1 MPKKRI
7 TFVIALVVI
16 ASMLLAACAKAT
28 VATTTVAPAATA
40 VPATK
45 QQLEVFSW
53 WTGGGEA
60 AGLAAMIKIWNQKY
74 PDIEFVNAAVAG
86 GAGSNAKAVLATR
99 LSAGDPP
106 DSFHGHAGQ

>member
-1 MPKKRI
+1 MPKKQLSL
-7 TFVIALVVI
+7 VIAVLLI
-16 ASMLLAACAKAT
+16 AAMLLGACTKAT
-28 VATTTVAPAATA
+28 PTAAP
-40 VPATK
+40 VK

-60 AGLAAMIKIWNQKY
+60 AGLEAMIKIWNTKY

-99 LSAGDPP
+99 LAAKDPP
-106 DSFHGHAGQ
+106 DSFQGHAG